1 MSSNLSFEKNNKSMA
16 GKVITG
22 AVVVVV
28 IVAGIIGLSKG
39 FSKKSSETNLKSSAS
54 SNTSQSQSVEQP
66 VKVVVDYGDLQKT
79 ETEMPANGEMTA
91 FSALEEA
98 AKKDGVEVI
107 TTKYDFGIM
116 VNSIGAYKGGEDGK
130 FWLYYVNSK
139 VPEVGA
145 DQYKVKAGDVV
156 EWKFEKQ

>member
-16 GKVITG
+16 NKIIAGLVV
-22 AVVVVV
+22 AVVVV
-28 IVAGIIGLSKG
+28 IGIIGLSKG

-54 SNTSQSQSVEQP
+54 SNISQTQSVEQP
-66 VKVVVDYGDLQKT
+66 VKVVVDFGDLLKT
-79 ETEMPANGEMTA
+79 EVELSVKEDMTA
-91 FSALEEA
+91 FSVLEEA
-98 AKKDGVEVI
+98 AKKDGTEI
-107 TTKYDFGIM
+107 ASTKYDFGIM
-116 VNSIGAYKGGEDGK
+116 VNSIGTYKGGEEGK
-130 FWLYYVNSK
+130 YWLYYVNSK